1 MLLSI
6 LLFALGQKKRYCF
19 LLSGV
24 SIGLAMLTK
33 YPGILSLFIIS
44 SFAFFFDRPAL
55 KSKGFWTLCF
65 LALLVFSPWIIW
77 NWRVYGNLSDPFIAA
92 HSLLKHRENAI
103 HALSSIHVGFLLAV
117 LFLAGGLFVM
127 RREIK
132 QFFKAGSSDET
143 ISRQK
148 KKWGAGGIVIFVLAL
163 VFVPFLRGMVKETFI
178 WKETVFVSWWNPF
191 KAEPKHFY
199 LTRLSELSP
208 LYIFSFLS
216 FPFIAGNS
224 KGDKLLVWSSL
235 WILLAFTLLGNYQSR
250 YILPVV
256 PFLLILSARWQVWA
270 YDKLSGAKASQ
281 VILTILLIVTSMY
294 FIIKTL
300 KVDSL
305 IALSSDFGYF

>member
-33 YPGILSLFIIS
+33 FPGILSLFIVV
-44 SFAFFFDRPAL
+44 SFVLLFDRSLL
-55 KSKGFWTLCF
+55 KKKSFWMLCV
-65 LALLVFSPWIIW
+65 LAFLVFLPWIIW
-77 NWRVYGNLSDPFIAA
+77 SWRAYGNLYDPFIAA

-127 RREIK
+127 RKEIK
-132 QFFKAGSSDET
+132 QFFKAGSTGEI
-143 ISRQK
+143 ISRRK
-148 KKWGAGGIVIFVLAL
+148 KRWGMVGFAAFVFTLAL
-163 VFVPFLRGMVKETFI
+163 VPFLREMIKEAFI

-191 KAEPKHFY
+191 RSGPKHFY

-208 LYIFSFLS
+208 LYVFAFLS
-216 FPFIAGNS
+216 FPFLVG
-224 KGDKLLVWSSL
+224 KDRGDKLMVWSSL
-235 WILLAFTLLGNYQSR
+235 LILLAFILLGNYQSR
-250 YILPVV
+250 YILPAV
-256 PFLLILSARWQVWA
+256 PFLMVLSARWQVWA
-270 YDKLSGAKASQ
+270 YDKLTGPKTSR
-281 VILTILLIVTSMY
+281 VILRIILMGISVY
-294 FIIKTL
+294 FIVKTL

-305 IALSSDFGYF
+305 LAIGPDFGYF